1 VYSRAIRFAPCPAY
15 RMTSL
20 SKLGLA
26 ACIGAAAFAGS
37 LFAATADAPW
47 PSRPVR
53 IIVAQAPGG
62 PPDLI
67 SRYVAEKLSRNLGAP
82 VIVDN
87 RPGASGIIGIDQ
99 AAHATPDGHTLV
111 IATLSTHALV
121 PHVAASVPYD
131 PLRDFVP
138 VSTCFARSRR
148 SGSARRSR
156 RRPFPNSSPTPPR
169 GRVSSTS
176 AAAASARRITSM
188 PSSSSLRP
196 ESTSRTSL
204 ITLRAPPSLPWRAAT
219 CR

>member
-1 VYSRAIRFAPCPAY
+1 MKRWNLLFALLAMLASAAIAQPYP
-15 RMTSL
+15 
-20 SKLGLA
+20 SKP
-26 ACIGAAAFAGS
+26 IRIVVPFAGGG
-37 LFAATADAPW
+37 AVD
-47 PSRPVR
+47 V
-53 IIVAQAPGG
+53 VARA
-62 PPDLI
+62 
-67 SRYVAEKLSRNLGAP
+67 LGQRMSEQMGNP

-156 RRPFPNSSPTPPR
+156 RRPFPNSSPTLPR
-169 GRVSSTS
+169 GRVSSTL

-204 ITLRAPPSLPWRAAT
+204 ITVRAPPSLPWQAAT